1 VKDPRCAGIAAV
13 ALSLIVTGSAFG
25 LPASAQDPFLDCRPR
40 LAQKPDDYESAY
52 CFYAAAF
59 EHRLWDEGHRV
70 FDALMRDHPDN
81 FWLPL
86 AHGHLERNRVP
97 GADLDTAEA
106 MYRRSAN
113 GFQAARHAEGE
124 ILARSNLRDIL
135 VPRGRVSDA
144 TREVD
149 RVIEIAASVTDPLLH
164 ARAWSL
170 QASHLLE
177 TGGDLGLARRL
188 LKQTERIIF
197 PAGPYRL
204 RRTCL
209 TTLGVV
215 EFRLGRVDEALAVFR
230 RLDAIAK
237 AEGDA
242 QTQANAQYNILN
254 TESMRESFLPMPDG
268 KARLTR
274 LARETLVT
282 SIAATHQVVTV
293 KTRRTLAALLARD
306 RETRDEALQH
316 AETCASLA
324 SQIRQPHDEAVC
336 SWLVAMLLYKDAPD
350 RARTAQIRALAAS
363 AAANNPV
370 SDAMSA
376 SRHMQFSWLTRP
388 PPEAIRDS
396 LAAIN
401 AIETLRGLQDGDQ
414 NTAQLFSAW
423 TLDYYWL
430 SGQLLQD
437 RQDGDLELAFS
448 ITERLRARTLLEA
461 RDRSRTASATDA
473 GRVRPASSSPAV
485 IERRAAL
492 RDIASIQRTL
502 MDPRLDGNQRQASL
516 DRLEALEAREQE
528 ASRQI
533 AIAARDG
540 HRLPSTFASLAVVQ
554 SALAANEALLSFQ
567 LGIWKTY
574 EGEFGGGSWLVV
586 ITRDRRSV
594 YPIPDRSHFAPLVPM
609 FTGLLM
615 RDDGLDVPA
624 AVRLYGE
631 VFSTALADLPPE
643 IDRLILVPD
652 GPLEHLPFD
661 ALRANADAKPL
672 AARYEL
678 AVVPSAT
685 LLVDW
690 RKNPV
695 PPATERALVLADPE
709 LNTGV
714 QANAAARQAVL
725 ERVAS
730 LGRLRYARHESRAL
744 VRHLGA
750 VDALVGPLASEHAIK
765 SRNLRDYGIL
775 HVAAHALA
783 DEAHP
788 DRSAVFLAP
797 GSDDEDGLLQAREI
811 SDLNLEG
818 RIVVLSACQ
827 TATGAVLSGEGVLSL
842 ARAFFEA
849 GAYTVIGT
857 RWPVRDEDAARLFD
871 IFYSELAQGATAS
884 EALTR
889 TKTKM
894 IDDGLRSDVWAG
906 IVLLGDGAVRPFPG
920 GVGASSI
927 HSLAILAFVAA
938 AGFLFAA
945 RRAIVSREHQ
955 SSEM

>member
-1 VKDPRCAGIAAV
+1 MKKRRRALIAAV
-13 ALSLIVTGSAFG
+13 AWSLIVAGSAFG
-25 LPASAQDPFLDCRPR
+25 QTVAAEDPFSECRPR

-59 EHRLWDEGHRV
+59 GRRLWDEGHRV

-86 AHGHLERNRVP
+86 AYGHLERNRAP
-97 GADLDTAEA
+97 KADLDAAEA

-113 GFQAARHAEGE
+113 GFQAAHHAEGE
-124 ILARSNLRDIL
+124 MLARSNLRDIL

-149 RVIEIAASVTDPLLH
+149 RVIEIGASVTDPLLH

-230 RLDAIAK
+230 QLDAIAR

-254 TESMRESFLPMPDG
+254 TESMRESFLPMPDA
-268 KARLTR
+268 KTRLTQ
-274 LARETLVT
+274 LARETL
-282 SIAATHQVVTV
+282 ATGINAMHQVVTV
-293 KTRRTLAALLARD
+293 KSRRTLAALLAGD
-306 RETRDEALQH
+306 RTTRDEALQH
-316 AETCASLA
+316 AETCAALA
-324 SQIRQPHDEAVC
+324 SKIRQPHDEAVC
-336 SWLVAMLLYKDAPD
+336 SWLMATLLHEDSPD
-350 RARTAQIRALAAS
+350 KARAAHIRALAAN

-388 PPEAIRDS
+388 RPDAIHDS

-401 AIETLRGLQDGDQ
+401 AIETLRGLQDGDES
-414 NTAQLFSAW
+414 TAQLFSAW

-430 SGQLLQD
+430 SGRLLQD
-437 RQDGDLELAFS
+437 RQDGDLETAFS
-448 ITERLRARTLLEA
+448 ITERLRARTLLEG
-461 RDRSRTASATDA
+461 RNRQRASPQTDV
-473 GRVRPASSSPAV
+473 GRVFRPALSSPAA

-492 RDIASIQRTL
+492 RDIGSIQRTL
-502 MDPRLDGNQRQASL
+502 MDPRLDGGQRQANL
-516 DRLEALEAREQE
+516 DRLEVMEAREQE

-533 AIAARDG
+533 AVATRDG
-540 HRLPSTFASLAVVQ
+540 HRMPSTFASLSAVQ
-554 SALAANEALLSFQ
+554 SALAPNEALLSFQ
-567 LGIWKTY
+567 LGIWNTY
-574 EGEFGGGSWLVV
+574 EGEFGGGSWLVA
-586 ITRDRRSV
+586 ITREHRSV
-594 YPIPDRSHFAPLVPM
+594 HPIPDRAHFAPLVPM
-609 FTGLLM
+609 FAGLLT
-615 RDDGLDVPA
+615 RGDGLEVPA
-624 AVRLYGE
+624 AVRLYRD
-631 VFSTALADLPPE
+631 VFSTALSELPPE

-661 ALRANADAKPL
+661 ALRAGPGAKPL
-672 AARYEL
+672 AARYQL
-678 AVVPSAT
+678 VVAPSAT

-690 RKNPV
+690 RKSSV
-695 PPATERALVLADPE
+695 PPAKTRALAIADPE
-709 LNTGV
+709 PNGATI
-714 QANAAARQAVL
+714 
-725 ERVAS
+725 
-730 LGRLRYARHESRAL
+730 LGRLPYARRESRAL

-765 SRNLRDYGIL
+765 SRDLRDYEIL
-775 HVAAHALA
+775 HFAAHALS
-783 DEAHP
+783 DDAHP

-811 SDLNLEG
+811 GDLDLNG
-818 RIVVLSACQ
+818 RMVVLSACQ
-827 TATGAVLSGEGVLSL
+827 TATGPVLSGEGVLSL

-849 GAYTVIGT
+849 GARTVIGT
-857 RWPVRDEDAARLFD
+857 RWPVRDEDTARLFD
-871 IFYSELAQGATAS
+871 IFYSELARGATAS

-889 TKTKM
+889 AKLTA
-894 IDDGLRSDVWAG
+894 IEDGLRADVWAG
-906 IVLLGDGAVRPFPG
+906 VVLIGDGAVRPFPG
-920 GVGASSI
+920 GVAVSPIPSWT
-927 HSLAILAFVAA
+927 ILAFIAA
-938 AGFLFAA
+938 AGLLLAA
-945 RRAIVSREHQ
+945 GRAIASREHQ
-955 SSEM
+955 PSTNS